1 MKLLADVGLV
11 GFPNAG
17 KSTLLSVV
25 SAAKPEIADYPFTT
39 LRPNLG
45 MVSYRDEK
53 SFVMADIPGIIEGA
67 AEGKGLGLRFLRHIE
82 RNPVLL
88 FLVPADADDIP
99 AEYKTLRGELE
110 KYNPELMDKQHIL
123 AISKSDML
131 DDELERELRQ
141 ELAQHLET
149 PPLFFSSVAQKG
161 LQPLKDAIWKA
172 INQANP
178 ASQPPLS
185 MSIDPSLIRVLPE
198 IQDALNEGRP
208 VVALE
213 STIVAHGMPYP
224 ANLETA
230 QAVEAIVREE
240 GAVPATVAVVDGAV
254 QVGCDAATLE
264 RLASEPGVAKVSR
277 RDMPVVLAKGTLGA
291 TTVSGTLI
299 GAGLA
304 GIPVFVTGGIGG
316 VHRGV
321 ADTWDISADLDEL
334 ARHDVAVV
342 SAGAKSILDLPKT
355 LEVLE
360 TKGITVLGYDTDEF
374 PAFFTSKSGLAV
386 AHRADTP
393 AEVASILK
401 AKWGLGLEGG
411 VLVANPVPEDMGF
424 DAAEATEQ
432 ALREAQ
438 SQEVEGK
445 ALTPFLLKHI
455 ADSTE
460 GKSLAANVALVKH
473 NARIGARIAV
483 AYAAS

>member
-1 MKLLADVGLV
+1 
-11 GFPNAG
+11 
-17 KSTLLSVV
+17 
-25 SAAKPEIADYPFTT
+25 
-39 LRPNLG
+39 
-45 MVSYRDEK
+45 
-53 SFVMADIPGIIEGA
+53 
-67 AEGKGLGLRFLRHIE
+67 
-82 RNPVLL
+82 
-88 FLVPADADDIP
+88 
-99 AEYKTLRGELE
+99 
-110 KYNPELMDKQHIL
+110 
-123 AISKSDML
+123 
-131 DDELERELRQ
+131 
-141 ELAQHLET
+141 
-149 PPLFFSSVAQKG
+149 
-161 LQPLKDAIWKA
+161 
-172 INQANP
+172 
-178 ASQPPLS
+178 

-230 QAVEAIVREE
+230 EAVEAIVREE

-342 SAGAKSILDLPKT
+342 SSGAKSILDLPKT

-374 PAFFTSKSGLAV
+374 PAFFTPKSGLAVAHRGVADTWDISADLDELARHDVAVVSSGAKSILDLPKTLEVLETKGITVLGYDTDEFPAFFTPKSGLAV

-424 DAAEATEQ
+424 DAATATEQ
-432 ALREAQ
+432 ALTDAKRQ
-438 SQEVEGK
+438 GVEGK

>member
-1 MKLLADVGLV
+1 
-11 GFPNAG
+11 
-17 KSTLLSVV
+17 
-25 SAAKPEIADYPFTT
+25 
-39 LRPNLG
+39 
-45 MVSYRDEK
+45 
-53 SFVMADIPGIIEGA
+53 
-67 AEGKGLGLRFLRHIE
+67 
-82 RNPVLL
+82 
-88 FLVPADADDIP
+88 
-99 AEYKTLRGELE
+99 
-110 KYNPELMDKQHIL
+110 
-123 AISKSDML
+123 
-131 DDELERELRQ
+131 
-141 ELAQHLET
+141 
-149 PPLFFSSVAQKG
+149 
-161 LQPLKDAIWKA
+161 
-172 INQANP
+172 
-178 ASQPPLS
+178 
-185 MSIDPSLIRVLPE
+185 MSIDASLIRVLPE
-198 IQDALNEGRP
+198 VQDALNEGRP

-374 PAFFTSKSGLAV
+374 PAFFTPKSGLAV

-401 AKWGLGLEGG
+401 AKWGLGLKA
-411 VLVANPVPEDMGF
+411 VCWWRIRCLK
-424 DAAEATEQ
+424 TW
-432 ALREAQ
+432 ALTRPKPPSRRWREAQ